1 MAVKIRLAKV
11 GRKHQ
16 IAYRVLAT
24 DQRSKRDGRFLEILG
39 YYCPY
44 LKDDNRF
51 NVKKDRI
58 NYWLGKGAKPT
69 EAVTKLLKST
79 TNQKLEAG
87 SKKLDKDV
95 GSGKKKSHL
104 SLQ

>member
-1 MAVKIRLAKV
+1 MAVKIRLTKV

-16 IAYRVLAT
+16 ISYRLVAT

-39 YYCPY
+39 HYNPY
-44 LKDDNRF
+44 LKDNNRF

-69 EAVTKLLKST
+69 EAVTRLLSTQNDKRLTTKASNKL
-79 TNQKLEAG
+79 
-87 SKKLDKDV
+87 
-95 GSGKKKSHL
+95 
-104 SLQ
+104 